1 MPDTFDPTL
10 LPRVQGQPV
19 EIRPGRWLSISH
31 QPGHAHADT
40 VVFFAH
46 GGGGNQD
53 QWREQWRALG
63 QAGYSLVAWDLLGHG
78 RSAKPRQRQAYAWDE
93 LVNDQ
98 RAVLARFAG
107 QRNIIA
113 AHSFGTG
120 LTLSAV
126 LDSPVAVEAL
136 LLLGTTLNRPLKPG
150 GLLRLPAWALEL
162 LRPVLSKGF
171 RQRAWDTSA
180 APALIA
186 YEESLTRHNPLYVF
200 KGLIDGARWPSAAQ
214 LASLELPVQVLAGRS
229 DGLTPVAGGEALA
242 QALPHAQF
250 RVLEQ
255 CGHQLMLERPEVVNE
270 ALLAL
275 LVSRE
280 SATGTGRSSVTA

>member
-1 MPDTFDPTL
+1 MPDAFDATG
-10 LPRVQGQPV
+10 LPWVQGQPV
-19 EIRPGRWLSISH
+19 EIRPGRWLNVSRH
-31 QPGHAHADT
+31 EGGEHRDT

-53 QWREQWRALG
+53 QWRQQWRAL
-63 QAGYSLVAWDLLGHG
+63 AALGYSLVAWDALGHG
-78 RSAKPRQRQAYAWDE
+78 RSAKPRQADAYAWQA
-93 LVNDQ
+93 LVDDQ

-107 QRNIIA
+107 QRNVIA

-126 LDSPVAVEAL
+126 LDSPVAVQGM
-136 LLLGTTLNRPLKPG
+136 LLLGTQLNRPLKPG

-162 LRPVLSKGF
+162 LRPLLSKGF
-171 RQRAWDTSA
+171 RDRAWDASA
-180 APALIA
+180 DPQLIA

-214 LASLELPVQVLAGRS
+214 LASLDLPVQVLAGRS

-242 QALPHAQF
+242 RALPNARF
-250 RVLEQ
+250 AVLEQ
-255 CGHQLMLERPEVVNE
+255 CGHQLMLERPEAVTA
-270 ALLAL
+270 ALLTL
-275 LVSRE
+275 TVQD
-280 SATGTGRSSVTA
+280 SAAACTHS